1 MNEKYSAQ
9 PIDLEQGTTTAD
21 MVPVPL
27 FDRLKTDN
35 FRGVPGTGGVL
46 IYKIREAI
54 QC

>member
-1 MNEKYSAQ
+1 MENTLLSRLIWNKA
-9 PIDLEQGTTTAD
+9 PPAAD

-35 FRGVPGTGGVL
+35 IRGVPGTRGVL